1 MDSTQKFSGLA
12 NEYTVGRPT
21 YANQFIES
29 LYSRYGFGEQSVIA
43 DIGSGTGKF
52 ARQLLEKGSFVYCV
66 EPNGDMRNI
75 AIEELGEYKGFRA
88 VDGNASETKLDE
100 KSVDFITVA
109 QAFHWFD
116 VASFKKECKRILRDN
131 GLVLLIWNTRD
142 MSSGV
147 NQDSYAIYSTYCP
160 DFKGFSG
167 GIQKDDVR
175 IRQFFGDKY
184 EYVEFDNPIYFDKN
198 KFISRSLS
206 GSYSLREGDENY
218 SEYLAALYKLFEKYA
233 KENVI
238 TMDNKTVA
246 YIGSINETNL

>member
-12 NEYTVGRPT
+12 NEYTVGRPA
-21 YANQFIES
+21 YANKFIEI
-29 LYSRYGFGEQSVIA
+29 LYSRYGFLEQSVIA

-52 ARQLLEKGSFVYCV
+52 AKQLLEKKSFVYCV
-66 EPNGDMRNI
+66 EPNDDMQNI

-88 VDGNASETKLDE
+88 VDGTALETKLDE

-116 VASFKKECKRILRDN
+116 AAPFKKECKRILRDN

-142 MSSGV
+142 MSSEV
-147 NQDSYAIYSTYCP
+147 NQDSYAIYSKYCP

-175 IRQFFGDKY
+175 IRQFFEDKY
-184 EYVEFDNPIYFDKN
+184 EYVEYDNPIYFDKN

-206 GSYSLREGDENY
+206 GSYSLRERR
-218 SEYLAALYKLFEKYA
+218 KLQ
-233 KENVI
+233 
-238 TMDNKTVA
+238 
-246 YIGSINETNL
+246 

>member
-1 MDSTQKFSGLA
+1 MDNTQKFSGLA
-12 NEYTVGRPT
+12 NEYTVGRPA
-21 YANQFIES
+21 YAKKFIES
-29 LYSRYGFGEQSVIA
+29 LYSRYGFLEQSVIA

-66 EPNGDMRNI
+66 EPNGDMQSI
-75 AIEELGEYKGFRA
+75 AKKELGGYKGFRA
-88 VDGNASETKLDE
+88 VDGTASETKLDE
-100 KSVDFITVA
+100 KSVDFITAA

-116 VASFKKECKRILRDN
+116 VTSFKKECQRILRDH

-147 NQDSYAIYSTYCP
+147 NQDSYAIYSKYCP

-167 GIQKDDVR
+167 GIQKDDVK
-175 IRQFFGDKY
+175 IRQFFDDKY
-184 EYVEFDNPIYFDKN
+184 EYVEFDNPIYFDKS

-218 SEYLAALYKLFEKYA
+218 GEYLAALYKLFETYA

-238 TMDNKTVA
+238 TMANKTAA
-246 YIGSINETNL
+246 YIGSIN